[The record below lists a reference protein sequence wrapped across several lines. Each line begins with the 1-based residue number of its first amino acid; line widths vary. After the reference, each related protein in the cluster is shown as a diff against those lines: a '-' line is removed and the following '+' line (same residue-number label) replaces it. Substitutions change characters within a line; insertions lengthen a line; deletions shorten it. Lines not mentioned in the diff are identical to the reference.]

1 MEFIRE
7 KSKGLIALAGDFFSR
22 FGSDVLNQKEDIA
35 NQYLTDLC
43 SIFDSESL
51 FFIVQD
57 QEIEG
62 QKKVN
67 AFIAQASRDL
77 HRGLVAVNNVHYI
90 EKGDAPAHKVLRCIA
105 LAEKLQNF
113 SDPLFPT
120 DKFYFKTTEEM
131 VSAFKEYPEAIE
143 NTVKIAEQCDI
154 TIQTDCGDQ
163 FWPQFKFPDE
173 FKDSDDYLGYLCRQK
188 VSNRYPEVT
197 PEVQERMETELA
209 CIREMKVAG
218 YLLIVWDF
226 INWSRENGIP
236 VGPGRGSAAGS
247 IVTYIIGITDID
259 PLRFVLLFE
268 RFLNPERVSMPDID
282 TDFSDRD
289 RARVIE
295 YVSDQYGKE
304 CVTQIVTYGALKM
317 KAVINDVG
325 RVLGIPISDVRA
337 ITKLLPLDLGA
348 TLEMAKTG
356 KNKKGAPLEG
366 YNPGPLNEL
375 IESRQNYR
383 DLWNYSE
390 KLENLSRQTGVHAAA
405 VIIAPVAMS
414 DLAPLFRARKEDT
427 PVIMYD
433 KHYAEDIG
441 LLKMDFWVFETYPL
455 FKTLLL

>member
-1 MEFIRE
+1 MSFVHLQTHSEFSLLRSSCRIHELLAEAIKDNQPAVALTDHGNMFGILEFYMQARSLNKSRQKEGLPPIKALLGSHIYIATSTSMTKEEQGYQRLTLIAKTNDGYRNLLKIVSYCYEDAEQWSEVPAVPLEFIRE

-209 CIREMKVAG
+209 CIRE
-218 YLLIVWDF
+218 
-226 INWSRENGIP
+226 
-236 VGPGRGSAAGS
+236 
-247 IVTYIIGITDID
+247 
-259 PLRFVLLFE
+259 
-268 RFLNPERVSMPDID
+268 
-282 TDFSDRD
+282 
-289 RARVIE
+289 
-295 YVSDQYGKE
+295 
-304 CVTQIVTYGALKM
+304 
-317 KAVINDVG
+317 
-325 RVLGIPISDVRA
+325 
-337 ITKLLPLDLGA
+337 
-348 TLEMAKTG
+348 
-356 KNKKGAPLEG
+356 
-366 YNPGPLNEL
+366 
-375 IESRQNYR
+375 
-383 DLWNYSE
+383 
-390 KLENLSRQTGVHAAA
+390 
-405 VIIAPVAMS
+405 
-414 DLAPLFRARKEDT
+414 
-427 PVIMYD
+427 
-433 KHYAEDIG
+433 
-441 LLKMDFWVFETYPL
+441 
-455 FKTLLL
+455 